1 MAKMTFR
8 IKLMTNFMHEK
19 LLFQTINSIGLTV
32 AESAAI
38 LKPEGVQ
45 LVEGTGLVT
54 FGFYFLT

>member
-19 LLFQTINSIGLTV
+19 LLFQTINSTGLTI
-32 AESAAI
+32 AESVAI

-45 LVEGTGLVT
+45 LVEETGLVT
-54 FGFYFLT
+54 FGF

>member
-19 LLFQTINSIGLTV
+19 LLFQTINSTGLTI

-54 FGFYFLT
+54 FGF